1 MTFPKNKNTINVDKL
16 SEVINDNEMG
26 MQLCETADMVITI
39 NKETPEQIP
48 NFNDSHY
55 KFKEYVEDEWDNIH
69 GDVTHFW

>member
-39 NKETPEQIP
+39 NKETPERITVIP
-48 NFNDSHY
+48 S
-55 KFKEYVEDEWDNIH
+55 YVEDEWDNIH
-69 GDVTHFW
+69 GDMTHFW

>member
-39 NKETPEQIP
+39 NKETPERITVIP
-48 NFNDSHY
+48 S
-55 KFKEYVEDEWDNIH
+55 YVEDEWDNIH